1 MDEAL
6 SDLLDE
12 HRIRRLILIWLDG
25 IDTRDPAKIRAAW
38 AEEMETE
45 FIGFPDMGG
54 GPIAPGRHRTADRA
68 EGLIRMIGQFSM
80 TQHVSTNH
88 LVTIEGDRATCSAYV
103 LATHHMEVAGRE
115 PWSVIGARYD
125 IEAARLAVGWR
136 LTRLKWTR
144 LWTSGNDAL
153 WAEAG
158 RRMAAE
164 AAAPALVAR

>member
-6 SDLLDE
+6 RELVDE
-12 HRIRRLILIWLDG
+12 YRIRRLILTWLDG
-25 IDTRDPAKIRAAW
+25 IDTRDPEKIRAAW

-45 FIGFPDMGG
+45 FIGFPDMGD
-54 GPIAPGRHRTADRA
+54 GPIRPGRHRTADRA
-68 EGLIRMIGQFSM
+68 DGLIRMISQFSM

-88 LVTIEGDRATCSAYV
+88 LVTVDGDRATASAYV
-103 LATHHMEVAGRE
+103 LATHHMAVEARE

-125 IEAARLAVGWR
+125 IDAARTAGDWR

-158 RRMAAE
+158 RRLAAE
-164 AAAPALVAR
+164 AAR